1 MGSTLAT
8 DDRRSSPFQVSIA
21 VRGGVD
27 GAAGV
32 GHGAVTWCYGEFV
45 FDFARLDAAV
55 LLTLRVC
62 IAELR
67 DADDSL
73 AMVAC
78 GMVEDLTGFF
88 VAGAGAT
95 WVAGLEGAN
104 AGKAELVWSPS
115 EWPLFAKDPD
125 DTAPG
130 RVTRAIW
137 ALSGTH
143 TIIDG
148 TGKELEADAYAAL
161 RRQYENRIVRAIQ
174 QMQAGGELRDAAGND
189 VWIWLHS
196 ADDADPELDERSFA
210 ALQVIEL
217 ARDFDDRFGAGG
229 DRLLAR
235 LAAREA

>member
-1 MGSTLAT
+1 M
-8 DDRRSSPFQVSIA
+8 
-21 VRGGVD
+21 
-27 GAAGV
+27 
-32 GHGAVTWCYGEFV
+32 

-55 LLTLRVC
+55 LHTLRVC
-62 IAELR
+62 VAELR
-67 DADDSL
+67 AADDSL

-95 WVAGLEGAN
+95 WVAGLEGTN
-104 AGKAELVWSPS
+104 AGRAASAWSPS
-115 EWPLFAKDPD
+115 EWPLFAEDPD

-130 RVTRAIW
+130 RVTREIW
-137 ALSGTH
+137 ALSGTP

-174 QMQAGGELRDAAGND
+174 QMRADCEFRDAAGNG

-235 LAAREA
+235 LAARVA